1 MFRVD
6 EPLLCVTSDLDWAA
20 DVCVQDLLETLA
32 ALDIRPTVFATH
44 RSPVVDRFQDAG
56 RADVGLHPNFLPAS
70 SHGADPAAVI
80 AHMLGLYPA
89 ARAYRS
95 HCFADDSRIGWEFV
109 RRGFRYDSNLCLFL
123 QPGLVPLFHGT
134 GLIRFPV
141 FWEDDIHYTLT
152 GGDWS
157 VEAFIAHF
165 RTPGLKIV
173 NVHPFM
179 FATNVP
185 TEDYYRQVK
194 GHIASL
200 DAATL
205 PSVRFAGPG
214 TRTFV
219 TELLARLIGEGF
231 RFHTLHAL
239 YERFVP
245 AELGETHRRLLRRLA
260 P

>member
-1 MFRVD
+1 VIDHM
-6 EPLLCVTSDLDWAA
+6 
-20 DVCVQDLLETLA
+20 Q
-32 ALDIRPTVFATH
+32 AT
-44 RSPVVDRFQDAG
+44 
-56 RADVGLHPNFLPAS
+56 
-70 SHGADPAAVI
+70 
-80 AHMLGLYPA
+80 YPE
-89 ARAYRS
+89 ARTFRS

-109 RRGFRYDSNLCLFL
+109 RRGFAYDSNLCLFL

-157 VEAFIAHF
+157 VEKFIAHF
-165 RTPGLKIV
+165 RTPGLKII

-185 TEDYYRQVK
+185 TEEHYRQSK

-205 PSVRFAGPG
+205 EAVRFTGPG
-214 TRTFV
+214 TRSFV
-219 TELLARLIGEGF
+219 KQLLARLVGEGF
-231 RFHTLHAL
+231 RFHSLHEL
-239 YERFVP
+239 YERLIP
-245 AELGETHRRLLRRLA
+245 AGLGETHRDILRTLPR
-260 P
+260 